1 MFSALRGSWPPAMI
15 KSAEESFRIWSERE
29 ANDSI
34 ARPMFFFR
42 SNRFMERIILRDLS
56 STTGSKGAT

>member
-15 KSAEESFRIWSERE
+15 RSAEESFRTWTERK

-34 ARPMFFFR
+34 ARAMFFFR
-42 SNRFMERIILRDLS
+42 SNRFMERIILRDL
-56 STTGSKGAT
+56 

>member
-15 KSAEESFRIWSERE
+15 RSAEVSFRIWSERE

-34 ARPMFFFR
+34 ARAMFFLR
-42 SNRFMERIILRDLS
+42 SNRFMERIILRDLG
-56 STTGSKGAT
+56 STTVPKGAT